1 MAFELTPSF
10 IITITGMV
18 GAGLG
23 LLLVTCLKSR
33 CSNVSFCCGLIDC
46 TRVVIPPSELGFV
59 QATGSTITT
68 S

>member
-10 IITITGMV
+10 IITLTGMV

-33 CSNVSFCCGLIDC
+33 CSNVQFCWGLIDC
-46 TRVVIPPSELGFV
+46 QRQVIPANELGLV
-59 QATGSTITT
+59 NIATGSTLTT
-68 S
+68 